1 MTPLYLIADR
11 DLFGSHKEWLEAL
24 ARLVPTGVD
33 LQVRAKRSTRE
44 ERAAAV
50 ARVRDAG
57 GRPLLNGST
66 REARELGADGVHWP
80 EALIPER
87 RETDAGGLR
96 VGASVHSL
104 AAARRAVDAGAEF
117 LVFGPVFDPGS
128 KPGHA
133 VGLEALAQIVAGV
146 GRPVLAVGGVR
157 PDRVAAC
164 RAAGAQG
171 VAVVSG
177 VLRAPDPLRAIESYL
192 AAWSAAQTEVSPCR

>member
-1 MTPLYLIADR
+1 MTPLYVIADR
-11 DLFGSHKEWLEAL
+11 DLFNSHEEWLEAL
-24 ARLVPTGVD
+24 ARLAPTGVD
-33 LQVRAKRSTRE
+33 LQVRAKSSTRV

-66 REARELGADGVHWP
+66 QEARELVADGVHWP
-80 EALIPER
+80 EALIPAR
-87 RETDAGGLR
+87 RETDAGPLR

-104 AAARRAVDAGAEF
+104 LAARRAVDAGADF

-128 KPGHA
+128 KPGHG
-133 VGLEALAQIVAGV
+133 VGLEALAQIAACA

-192 AAWSAAQTEVSPCR
+192 AAWSAAQTEVSTCR

>member
-1 MTPLYLIADR
+1 MTPLYVIADR
-11 DLFGSHKEWLEAL
+11 DVFDSHEEWLDFL
-24 ARLVPTGVD
+24 ARLAPMGID
-33 LQVRAKRSTRE
+33 LQVRAKRNTPK

-57 GRPLLNGST
+57 GRPLLNGAT
-66 REARELGADGVHWP
+66 REALELGADGVHWP

-87 RETDAGGLR
+87 RERDADRLR
-96 VGASVHSL
+96 IGASVHSL
-104 AAARRAVDAGAEF
+104 AAVRRAVDAGAEF

-128 KPGHA
+128 KPGQG
-133 VGLEALAQIVAGV
+133 VGLEALAQIARATS
-146 GRPVLAVGGVR
+146 RPVLAVGGVT

-164 RAAGAQG
+164 RASGALG

-177 VLRAPDPLRAIESYL
+177 VLRAPDPERAIESYL